1 MKQFLITCCLF
12 GILISCSNKKSL
24 KFSSFIIKNDEN
36 FGIVKVGDTIHDF
49 FLLVNT
55 SDTVLKI
62 NSIKTSCNCTVVS
75 LSDSLANQNKTIRV
89 DFTFIPDL
97 TDIGMVSKP
106 LVIDA
111 NTKPNFTTL
120 FIEGTVKDIE

>member
-1 MKQFLITCCLF
+1 
-12 GILISCSNKKSL
+12 
-24 KFSSFIIKNDEN
+24 
-36 FGIVKVGDTIHDF
+36 
-49 FLLVNT
+49 
-55 SDTVLKI
+55 
-62 NSIKTSCNCTVVS
+62 